1 MNSRQRRAAAW
12 DAPYAG
18 TPSYLPSLAGT
29 FSWTNEVTDDGTVGG
44 PALSRIGSVAGTPC
58 H

>member
-12 DAPYAG
+12 DAPY
-18 TPSYLPSLAGT
+18 AGT